1 MSEDLAASLVE
12 HVLSFPAAALSDEV
26 SQHLGLDLADSLA
39 VTLGGSRAEG
49 IAALQ
54 QIIQQQYQ
62 SGQARVVNSKLS
74 LPAVAAAQLN
84 ASAGH
89 ALDYDDTLD
98 EGGGMHA
105 GALLHNAVLAV
116 ADELG
121 NVSGADYSLA
131 VALGLDVAVR
141 LALAPTQ
148 DFGWHRTSAFG
159 IFGVV
164 AALGRLLKLDHSQL
178 RNAFGIA
185 YSQASGNRQCILD
198 GALSKRL
205 QAGFAARD
213 GITAVLLARAGLTGA
228 QAVFEGPD
236 GFFNLYQRGAYRPDV
251 ITEGLGTQLLS
262 ARISLKPYPCGRNV
276 HALLD
281 ASLAARPAHQ
291 GRSIQSIQ
299 VYLEEAALARNR
311 TQYPKHSV
319 QAQFSIP
326 FSLALST
333 LSGQTRLQDYA
344 APQSASD
351 AVKALAAKVELRS
364 QGNQPSRLVFVYD
377 QGGSHT
383 VPLITPSLGH
393 PHNPLTATDIRR
405 KLWDCNAFAHNPLRD
420 ETLEQLLQNS
430 LSIRNLANTQTLT
443 RLLQIDH

>member
-12 HVLSFPAAALSDEV
+12 HVLSFPATGLTDEV

-105 GALLHNAVLAV
+105 GALVHNAVLAV

-185 YSQASGNRQCILD
+185 YSQASGNRQCIWTVPYPN
-198 GALSKRL
+198 AC
-205 QAGFAARD
+205 
-213 GITAVLLARAGLTGA
+213 
-228 QAVFEGPD
+228 
-236 GFFNLYQRGAYRPDV
+236 RPDLPPV
-251 ITEGLGTQLLS
+251 MVL
-262 ARISLKPYPCGRNV
+262 
-276 HALLD
+276 
-281 ASLAARPAHQ
+281 
-291 GRSIQSIQ
+291 
-299 VYLEEAALARNR
+299 
-311 TQYPKHSV
+311 
-319 QAQFSIP
+319 
-326 FSLALST
+326 
-333 LSGQTRLQDYA
+333 
-344 APQSASD
+344 
-351 AVKALAAKVELRS
+351 
-364 QGNQPSRLVFVYD
+364 
-377 QGGSHT
+377 
-383 VPLITPSLGH
+383 PLYS
-393 PHNPLTATDIRR
+393 
-405 KLWDCNAFAHNPLRD
+405 
-420 ETLEQLLQNS
+420 
-430 LSIRNLANTQTLT
+430 
-443 RLLQIDH
+443 